1 MKKIYLMRHAK
12 SSWDNPQLT
21 DFERPL
27 NNRGYRDAPLMGKW
41 LAENNILPE
50 LIISSPALRAYF
62 TARTVASQ
70 IRYPLSKIETNELIY
85 DADTENL
92 FEIVNSIK
100 DKVNSLMLFGHN
112 PALTQ
117 FSNYLSDKHIDNIP
131 TCGFVEIDLNISTW
145 KEVVVD
151 SGNLVQFIFPKKII
165 GK

>member
-12 SSWDNPQLT
+12 SSWDNQQLT